1 MNIRQAV
8 ESDLAALA
16 PCAEAFYASSAKL
29 HDFELGRFV
38 GLWKVL
44 ISNGS
49 GAVFVVEKD
58 GLLVGAIGGMVHP
71 EPYSKGTIAQE
82 MFWFVQPFARGGGV
96 LLYRAFE
103 AWAKTKKATELR
115 MGYLVDLMPEKVA
128 HFYERVGFERV
139 EVGYSKRLLC
149 AG

>member
-1 MNIRQAV
+1 
-8 ESDLAALA
+8 
-16 PCAEAFYASSAKL
+16 
-29 HDFELGRFV
+29 
-38 GLWKVL
+38 
-44 ISNGS
+44 
-49 GAVFVVEKD
+49 
-58 GLLVGAIGGMVHP
+58 
-71 EPYSKGTIAQE
+71 
-82 MFWFVQPFARGGGV
+82 V

>member
-1 MNIRQAV
+1 V
-8 ESDLAALA
+8 LLLCGLTS
-16 PCAEAFYASSAKL
+16 ASVSL
-29 HDFELGRFV
+29 SLPV
-38 GLWKVL
+38 
-44 ISNGS
+44 
-49 GAVFVVEKD
+49 
-58 GLLVGAIGGMVHP
+58 
-71 EPYSKGTIAQE
+71 
-82 MFWFVQPFARGGGV
+82 RGGGV